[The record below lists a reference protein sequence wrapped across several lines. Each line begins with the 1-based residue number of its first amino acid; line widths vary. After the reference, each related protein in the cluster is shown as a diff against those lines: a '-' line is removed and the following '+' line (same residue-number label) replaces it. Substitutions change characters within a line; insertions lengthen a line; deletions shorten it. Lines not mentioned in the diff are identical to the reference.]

1 MKLVFCTVSEFIRLM
16 VATMSKPPKEKAAL
30 HQDKLLNQTTNRK
43 PNIEQARAHLLGVC
57 LLDVTYTV
65 YLPAQVHF
73 SEYGR
78 FTLAMISKGMGIEAI
93 ARHLEAYGVINAKDM
108 LKSALKAVPDN
119 ANLSRVFFDA
129 LDVISC
135 HE

>member
-1 MKLVFCTVSEFIRLM
+1 MN
-16 VATMSKPPKEKAAL
+16 KPPIEKATPAKKSL
-30 HQDKLLNQTTNRK
+30 SQIMSRK

-57 LLDVTYTV
+57 LLDVSYTV
-65 YLPAQVHF
+65 YLSDNELP
-73 SEYGR
+73 SEYDR
-78 FTLAMISKGMGIEAI
+78 LTYHMISQGMGIEAI
-93 ARHLEAYGVINAKDM
+93 ARHLEAYGLANAKDM

-119 ANLSRVFFDA
+119 ANLSRVFFNA